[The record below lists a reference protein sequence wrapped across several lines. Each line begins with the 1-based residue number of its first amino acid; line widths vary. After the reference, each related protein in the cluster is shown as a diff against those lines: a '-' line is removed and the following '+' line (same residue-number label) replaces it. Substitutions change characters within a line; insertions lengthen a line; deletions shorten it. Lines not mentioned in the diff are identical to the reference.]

1 MRTLTTLTTDAEG
14 MLRLPEIFADGTEGT
29 FKLRLTTEGG
39 ASVVIEL
46 TVRAPE
52 ETAPEGTTP
61 EETAPKETETP
72 EA

>member
-1 MRTLTTLTTDAEG
+1 
-14 MLRLPEIFADGTEGT
+14 
-29 FKLRLTTEGG
+29 TTEGG

-46 TVRAPE
+46 TIQAPE